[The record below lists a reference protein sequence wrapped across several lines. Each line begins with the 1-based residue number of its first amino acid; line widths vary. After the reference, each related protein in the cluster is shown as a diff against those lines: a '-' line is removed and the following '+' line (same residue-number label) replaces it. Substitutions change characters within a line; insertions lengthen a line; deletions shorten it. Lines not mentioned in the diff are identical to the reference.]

1 MKPIITITAI
11 LFFMGLYSGNAQK
24 STVVDN
30 FTTEQQQLVKEQR
43 DLIKANREAFKASLT
58 AEQLAIL
65 KDASLSK
72 EQKQAALIQTFTAAQ
87 KNILNANKENI
98 KELKRDFKNSLT
110 NEQRQQIQ
118 EHNSN
123 RIRETIKD
131 SRLRDV
137 RHK

>member
-1 MKPIITITAI
+1 MKSIITITVF
-11 LFFMGLYSGNAQK
+11 LFFMGLHSGRAQK

-30 FTTEQQQLVKEQR
+30 FTTEQQKLVQQQR

-72 EQKQAALIQTFTAAQ
+72 EQKQAALVLTFTTAQ
-87 KNILNANKENI
+87 KNLLNESKENI
-98 KELKRDFKNSLT
+98 KDLRRDFKNSLT
-110 NEQRQQIQ
+110 TEQRQQIQ

-137 RHK
+137 KHR

>member
-1 MKPIITITAI
+1 MKSIITITVF
-11 LFFMGLYSGNAQK
+11 LFFMGLYTGSAQK
-24 STVVDN
+24 STVIDN
-30 FTTEQQQLVKEQR
+30 FTTEQQKLVQEQR
-43 DLIKANREAFKASLT
+43 DMIKANREAFKASLT

-72 EQKQAALIQTFTAAQ
+72 EQKQAALVQTFTTAQ
-87 KNILNANKENI
+87 KNLLNESKENI

-137 RHK
+137 KHR

>member
-1 MKPIITITAI
+1 MKSIITITVF
-11 LFFMGLYSGNAQK
+11 LFFMGLYTGRAQK
-24 STVVDN
+24 STVIDN
-30 FTTEQQQLVKEQR
+30 FTTEQQKLVQEQR
-43 DLIKANREAFKASLT
+43 DMIKANREAFKASLT

-72 EQKQAALIQTFTAAQ
+72 EQKQAALVQTFTAAQ
-87 KNILNANKENI
+87 KNLLNENKENI
-98 KELKRDFKNSLT
+98 RELKRDFKNSLT

-137 RHK
+137 KHR

>member
-1 MKPIITITAI
+1 
-11 LFFMGLYSGNAQK
+11 MGLHSGRAQK

-30 FTTEQQQLVKEQR
+30 FTTEQQKLVQQQR

-58 AEQLAIL
+58 AEQLSIL

-72 EQKQAALIQTFTAAQ
+72 EQKQAALVLTFTTAQ
-87 KNILNANKENI
+87 KNLLNESKENI
-98 KELKRDFKNSLT
+98 KDLRRDFKNSLT
-110 NEQRQQIQ
+110 TEQRQQIQ

-137 RHK
+137 KHR